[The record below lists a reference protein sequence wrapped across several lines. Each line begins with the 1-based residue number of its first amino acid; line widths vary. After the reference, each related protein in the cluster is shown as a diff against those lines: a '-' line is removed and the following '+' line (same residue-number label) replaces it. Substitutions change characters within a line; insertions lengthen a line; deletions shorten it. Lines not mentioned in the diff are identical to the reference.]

1 MMNISKTVALIP
13 VRGGSKSI
21 PLKNIRKLGGY
32 PLVYWTA
39 KAAAECSRI
48 DEVYIATDSE
58 PIAQAIKEFGLEKVH
73 VIGRSEETATDTAS
87 TESVMLEFAGQYEF
101 ETIVLI
107 QATSP
112 LLQAEDLERGMA
124 VYDEPDT
131 DSVLSAVSQK
141 RFCWGVSEDGYA
153 QAENYDIFHRQ
164 RRQDFAGY
172 FVENGAFY
180 ITSRERLLKTKNR
193 LSGNIRICEMPEETF
208 YELDEPSDWVMIEQ
222 LMKLREGG
230 LL

>member
-1 MMNISKTVALIP
+1 MNRKKTVALIP

-21 PLKNIRKLGGY
+21 LFKNIQKLGGY

-39 KAAAECSRI
+39 KAAAACSRI
-48 DEVYIATDSE
+48 DQVYITTDSE
-58 PIAQAIKEFGLEKVH
+58 QIAQTVREFGLEKVC

-87 TESVMLEFAGQYEF
+87 TESVMLEFARQYEF

-112 LLQAEDLERGMA
+112 LLRAEDLERGMV
-124 VYDEPDT
+124 VYEEPET
-131 DSVLSAVSQK
+131 DSVLSAVIQK
-141 RFCWGVSEDGYA
+141 RFCWAVTEDGYA
-153 QAENYDIFHRQ
+153 KAENYDIFHRP
-164 RRQDFAGY
+164 RRQEFAGY

-180 ITSRERLLKTKNR
+180 ITSRERLLKTGNR

-222 LMKLREGG
+222 LMKLREEGG
-230 LL
+230 NR